1 MILIHG
7 HLLEAEHF
15 AFFSVSDWR
24 LVQFS
29 PKICESGSWTE
40 YSSERMIGQE
50 VKPHDTRQ
58 LIVHL
63 ST

>member
-1 MILIHG
+1 MKLMHG

-15 AFFSVSDWR
+15 CVFPGLKSASCTILSKNLRIR
-24 LVQFS
+24 LLHRIF
-29 PKICESGSWTE
+29 
-40 YSSERMIGQE
+40 SERMIGQE

-58 LIVHL
+58 LVVHL

>member
-1 MILIHG
+1 MILTHG

-15 AFFSVSDWR
+15 CVFLGLRSASCTILSKNLRIR
-24 LVQFS
+24 LLHRIF
-29 PKICESGSWTE
+29 P
-40 YSSERMIGQE
+40 ERMIGQE

-58 LIVHL
+58 LIVPL